1 MDYYGQN
8 LVKLDLA
15 MVHALLAWSILVT
28 MLQLLRI
35 ELKRQLEMDW
45 LILPVPAQQVNSFL
59 PDRTF
64 NPLKLNTWNMIE
76 KTFISEGR
84 KSKLSCGHQRRN
96 IIPIANDFAEGLKI
110 FALKVFCFQQ
120 FESQMLISLQIL
132 LNSRLIK
139 MLKFFAALTVGLVN
153 ELMLRKGI
161 IAASKAHSVFTNM
174 NKILETTS
182 CCVNMLS

>member
-1 MDYYGQN
+1 
-8 LVKLDLA
+8 
-15 MVHALLAWSILVT
+15 
-28 MLQLLRI
+28 
-35 ELKRQLEMDW
+35 
-45 LILPVPAQQVNSFL
+45 
-59 PDRTF
+59 
-64 NPLKLNTWNMIE
+64 MIE

-96 IIPIANDFAEGLKI
+96 IIPIVNDFAEGLKI

-182 CCVNMLS
+182 CCVNMLSLCQNISELCFTNPNLPTPEYGRTMEVEAAHNFLSQ